1 MAHNGHTVHH
11 RHPVALPEVFP
22 VEHASYDTEVRT
34 CNTRWRK
41 TGKSCCQ
48 IAKSIKWS
56 VKLKPKMVFVQKYD
70 LGIIILSK

>member
-48 IAKSIKWS
+48 IAK
-56 VKLKPKMVFVQKYD
+56 PKMERQIKAKNGFCSE
-70 LGIIILSK
+70 I